1 MRVVSKAVGMYLIFT
16 RVIKLLIGVMVMATS
31 TAVHS
36 NAFNFMSYLQGGV
49 DPRTGQY
56 TVSLSLPELKANGLA
71 GPVVPLT
78 LLFNPLNVRDSGFGI
93 GWSLQLSEFD
103 ITRQILSLSSG
114 ETFKVTGAGLGGR
127 MNMQEQKLDSFH
139 AYDEGTQYRV
149 AYKSGVTEIL
159 SVVSG
164 VDKGALPTQVYSLE
178 GRWVKLAYTSFNGN
192 PMLQSIEDEAGQ
204 TLLSIERV
212 GNDISINLYP
222 YSLEGEPLSV
232 FTLSHRPQ
240 SLESDFILP
249 TDDKASWRFRYTAV
263 RDFNCISQV
272 ETPTGAHEKIEYTD
286 AGHRHP
292 APTAKN
298 LPRVTR
304 HTVDPGFDQPIIE
317 TEYSYVLPEAT
328 NEHNFLGFGSGL
340 IWTDDGLDNLYKV
353 TGAYDYGSVERLLI
367 AGKEARRIERTFN
380 RFHLLTKENT
390 IKNEAQKIIKTTYHE
405 SESLDIPF
413 DAQPSIVQ
421 LPLQVDTL
429 WSKGGITRLESV
441 RTEYD
446 AYGNLT
452 EQQGADGVIERTT
465 YYPAEGV
472 KDFCPPDPEGFVRYM
487 GSKRVNPAEKSEEGA
502 QTLRIDYRYG
512 SYKALSSESADW
524 ISVEREVLVD
534 IQASKE
540 LELQV
545 TEYQYHKDSADRLS
559 YGRLEK
565 ETASYVSREGA
576 TLKLQTAYTYSSKV
590 ARFGRAGETILLT
603 TEVATTEFD
612 STTKTITREMSLIHG
627 QPLLERDDNDVEVRY
642 SYDALGRVLTETV
655 APETE
660 YEASRVYEYQLSPAV
675 GIQATQT
682 STNVKGVK
690 TRTLLDGL
698 NRVVGEER
706 QNADA
711 TDLKRV
717 DDFRPIYE
725 AAYDVF
731 GSLLNETEFDWL
743 DDAEALTLR
752 SSFVY
757 DDWDQQCT
765 EIRPDGVKVHEVT
778 DPIGTGD
785 WAGVIVT
792 SWFEVPGSLEL
803 FDRSVTWMNT
813 FNKPVRTERFDK
825 AGETSLS
832 VHEYGYDGLGRAVR
846 EVNALKRE
854 TLYTYD
860 AFDRMISS
868 TLPGGAVVERTYAEH
883 SSEDL
888 PTQISVNHKV
898 LGTQAFDGLGRM
910 AESITGGRIKSFV
923 YQGGSLRPSCVTTA
937 AGENI
942 NYEYL
947 PSLSEEPV
955 RRVVPASTANYSY
968 DKFNGRLLNCDEQG
982 QSLARTYFSTGEV
995 NTETV
1000 STGGAAGLTMTYT
1013 YSLRGRLLA
1022 YTDVIGQ
1029 EQVYKYDGVGRLA
1042 STVLGSTQ
1050 STFTYTALGQTE
1062 SISTVDSVSKQA
1074 VILTLSYDEH
1084 GREVS
1089 RLFDL
1094 DGVEQTLVQVYDA
1107 VDNLTSRT
1115 LSQGDVTLRKE
1126 VYSYDVRGRLEV
1138 YECSGSQPPVDSF
1151 GGEIETQVFIFDAM
1165 DNMTEVDTFYTDGE
1179 SNVSNYYYE
1188 SPDPVQLTRVT
1199 NSFVGAP
1206 AEITLDYDLDG
1217 NLVSDEVG
1225 RTLAYDE
1232 LGRLIN
1238 VSA

>member
-1 MRVVSKAVGMYLIFT
+1 MRVVSKGVGIYLIFT
-16 RVIKLLIGVMVMATS
+16 RVTKLLIGAMAMATS

-71 GPVVPLT
+71 GPIVPLT
-78 LLFNPLNVRDSGFGI
+78 LSFNPLNLRDSGFGA

-149 AYKSGVTEIL
+149 VYKSGMTEIL

-164 VDKGALPTQVYSLE
+164 VANGAVPTQVYSLE
-178 GRWVKLAYTSFNGN
+178 GRWVKLAYTSFNGS

-204 TLLSIERV
+204 TLLSIERA
-212 GNDISINLYP
+212 GNIISINLYP
-222 YSLEGEPLSV
+222 YGVGGEPLSV
-232 FTLSHRPQ
+232 FTLSHRPER
-240 SLESDFILP
+240 LESDFTLP
-249 TDDKASWRFRYTAV
+249 TDDKASWRFTYTGV
-263 RDFNCISQV
+263 RGFICISQV
-272 ETPTGAHEKIEYTD
+272 ETPTGAHETIEYTD

-292 APTAKN
+292 APAASN

-304 HTVDPGFDQPIIE
+304 HTVDPGCDQPIVE
-317 TEYSYVLPEAT
+317 TEYNYVLPLAT

-340 IWTDDGLDNLYKV
+340 VWTDDGLDNLYKV
-353 TGAYDYGSVERLLI
+353 MGAYDYGSVEKLLI
-367 AGKEARRIERTFN
+367 AGKEVRRIERTFN
-380 RFHLLTKENT
+380 RFHLLTEEKT
-390 IKNEAQKIIKTTYHE
+390 IKNGVQKIIKTTYHE
-405 SESLDIPF
+405 RESLDIPF
-413 DAQPSIVQ
+413 DAQPSILQ
-421 LPLQVDTL
+421 LPHQVDTL
-429 WSKGGITRLESV
+429 WSNEGRARLESV

-446 AYGNLT
+446 VYGNLT
-452 EQQGADGVIERTT
+452 EQQGVDGVIERTT
-465 YYPAEGV
+465 YYPADGII
-472 KDFCPPDPEGFVRYM
+472 DFCPPDPEGFVRYI
-487 GSKRVNPAEKSEEGA
+487 KNKCVNPSEAFEEGA
-502 QTLRIDYRYG
+502 QTLRTDYRYG
-512 SYKALSSESADW
+512 SYKALSSERADW

-534 IQASKE
+534 IQKNQE
-540 LELQV
+540 IELQV
-545 TEYQYHKDSADRLS
+545 TEYQYHKDSADYLS

-565 ETASYVSREGA
+565 ETVSYPSQAGA
-576 TLKLQTAYTYSSKV
+576 ALMLYTAYTYSSKI
-590 ARFGRAGETILLT
+590 ARFGRTGETILLT

-612 STTKTITREMSLIHG
+612 LTSKTITREMSLIHG

-642 SYDALGRVLTETV
+642 TYDTLGRVLTETV
-655 APETE
+655 APDTE
-660 YEASRVYEYQLSPAV
+660 YEASRLYEYQLSPAK

-717 DDFRPIYE
+717 DEFRPIYE
-725 AAYDVF
+725 ATYDVF
-731 GSLLNETEFDWL
+731 GGLLNETEFDWL
-743 DDAEALTLR
+743 DDTEVLILH

-778 DPIGTGD
+778 DPIGTAD
-785 WAGVIVT
+785 WTGVIVT
-792 SWFEVPGSLEL
+792 SWFEVPGSQDL
-803 FDRSVTWMNT
+803 FDRSVTQMNT

-825 AGETSLS
+825 TGKISLS
-832 VHEYGYDGLGRAVR
+832 VHVYDYDGLGRTR
-846 EVNALKRE
+846 RDVNALKRE
-854 TLYTYD
+854 TIYTYD

-883 SSEDL
+883 SNEDL
-888 PTQISVNHKV
+888 PTLISVDGNV

-910 AESITGGRIKSFV
+910 TTSITGGRIKLFA
-923 YQGGSLRPSCVTTA
+923 YQEGALRPSCVTTA
-937 AGENI
+937 AGEHI

-947 PSLSEEPV
+947 PSLSEDPV
-955 RRVVPASTANYSY
+955 RRVVPAGTANYSY
-968 DKFNGRLLNCDEQG
+968 DKYNGRLLNCDEQG

-995 NTETV
+995 STETV
-1000 STGGAAGLTMTYT
+1000 STDGAAGLTMTYT

-1062 SISTVDSVSKQA
+1062 RISTVDSVSKQA
-1074 VILTLSYDEH
+1074 VILTLAYDEH

-1094 DGVEQTLVQVYDA
+1094 DGIEQTLVQVYDA

-1115 LSQGDVTLRKE
+1115 LSQGGEILRKE
-1126 VYSYDVRGRLEV
+1126 VYSYDVRGRLEA
-1138 YECSGSQPPVDSF
+1138 YECSGSQLPVDSF
-1151 GGEIETQVFIFDAM
+1151 GGAIETQVFIFDVM
-1165 DNMTEVDTFYTDGE
+1165 DNMTEVLTFYTGGE
-1179 SNVSNYYYE
+1179 SNTSRYYYE
-1188 SPDPVQLTRVT
+1188 SPDPVQLTRIT
-1199 NSFVGAP
+1199 NDFVGAP
-1206 AEITLDYDLDG
+1206 AEITLRYDLDG
-1217 NLVSDEVG
+1217 NLVHDEVG
-1225 RTLAYDE
+1225 RTLVYDE

-1238 VSA
+1238 VSV